1 MTRPAAALA
10 FLFSL
15 LPRPAGAGEAGL
27 EKTLC
32 GDVKKPFFS
41 VDCAYDGA
49 CRARPQRAGSG
60 AAAFGVPKPAGVKR
74 VFLVGESVA
83 QLLGTPGAGSGAEIV
98 NCGMGGYESSRLK
111 DVFSEV
117 LRYEPDLVVVLS
129 GNNEGP
135 EYPCP
140 GLGPDLRRRR
150 LRLLERFY
158 SLTSSELPPAVRAS
172 LKTHE
177 ERLEAMAAM
186 AAEKKVPLVF
196 CTLPANLELP
206 PPGPLPLEN
215 ELFARGLY
223 LFEKKDFKAAAAAFS
238 ERLAAAGTDLHARFY
253 LARALGALGRPAEAR
268 EQYLKVV
275 ELDPAQGRA
284 SGARNAMI
292 RRLAARSGA
301 GLCDLEKIFSA
312 LSPGGLT
319 GFGLFSDGAHWRQ
332 AYGPPV
338 WREIA
343 AAAAAK
349 GISLKA
355 PAAAGAPGGKIPDEE
370 LRKTFSYA
378 VSGIDAA
385 GAHGA
390 DGNTLAAG
398 VLSEPALA
406 ELAFLDRE
414 RPGLLKGLA
423 RSEADF
429 FEFFISNAWSAGTA
443 GRLPGL
449 RWDFMAHLAELE
461 RRKGNY
467 REALGLTESAIE
479 ELPDRIFY
487 RLIKAQA
494 LHGLGLEKEAAA
506 EFGLLYGAPALRA
519 KALAAARARGLDVP
533 PWAVSDKAAG
543 EERKASKKLS
553 DEGVALARSGDA
565 AGAAALLEKAVA
577 AYPGNAEAR
586 FSLCS
591 LAFSRKDYKAALAA
605 CGLVRPAA
613 ASYPAGLRAGITA
626 DALYL
631 EGRILAEVKNP
642 LAARHLQTALELAP
656 AGWPRRAEAQAM
668 LGTIRR

>member
-1 MTRPAAALA
+1 MTSPAAALA
-10 FLFSL
+10 VLFSV
-15 LPRPAGAGEAGL
+15 LPRPAFAGEAGL
-27 EKTLC
+27 EKVLC
-32 GDVKKPFFS
+32 GDVKKTFFA
-41 VDCAYDGA
+41 VACAAGGA
-49 CRARPQRAGSG
+49 CRAQPQRGGSG
-60 AAAFGVPKPAGVKR
+60 AAAFSVPKPAGVKR

-83 QLLGTPGAGSGAEIV
+83 QLLGTPGSGSGTEIV
-98 NCGMGGYESSRLK
+98 NCGMGGYESSRLN

-158 SLTSSELPPAVRAS
+158 SLGSSELPPAVRAS

-177 ERLEAMAAM
+177 ERLEAMAALGVK
-186 AAEKKVPLVF
+186 KKVPLVF

-206 PPGPLPLEN
+206 PPGPLPLGN
-215 ELFARGLY
+215 ELFARGLH

-253 LARALGALGRPAEAR
+253 LARALAALGRPAEAR
-268 EQYLKVV
+268 EQYLKVT

-301 GLCDLEKIFSA
+301 GLCDLERYFSE
-312 LSPGGLT
+312 LSPGGVP

-332 AYGPPV
+332 AYGPLV

-349 GISLKA
+349 GFMLKA
-355 PAAAGAPGGKIPDEE
+355 TAAAGTPGGKIPDEE
-370 LRKTFSYA
+370 LRRTFSYA

-385 GAHGA
+385 GAHGS
-390 DGNTLAAG
+390 DGGTLAAG

-414 RPGLLKGLA
+414 RPGLLKRLA
-423 RSEADF
+423 RSQADF
-429 FEFFISNAWSAGTA
+429 LRFFINNAWSAGMA
-443 GRLPGL
+443 ERLPGL
-449 RWDFMAHLAELE
+449 RLDFTAHLAELE

-467 REALGLTESAIE
+467 REALALAEAAIE
-479 ELPDRIFY
+479 ELPERIFY
-487 RLIKAQA
+487 RLIRAQA
-494 LHGLGLEKEAAA
+494 LYGLGLEKEADA

-519 KALAAARARGLDVP
+519 KAVAAARARGLAVP
-533 PWAVSDKAAG
+533 PWADSDKAAG
-543 EERKASKKLS
+543 ERKEASKKLS

-591 LAFSRKDYKAALAA
+591 LAFSRKDYQAAQAA
-605 CGLVRPAA
+605 CGLVRPAVV
-613 ASYPAGLRAGITA
+613 SYPAGLRAGIMA

-631 EGRILAEVKNP
+631 EGRSLAEVKNP
-642 LAARHLQTALELAP
+642 RAARRVQAALELAP